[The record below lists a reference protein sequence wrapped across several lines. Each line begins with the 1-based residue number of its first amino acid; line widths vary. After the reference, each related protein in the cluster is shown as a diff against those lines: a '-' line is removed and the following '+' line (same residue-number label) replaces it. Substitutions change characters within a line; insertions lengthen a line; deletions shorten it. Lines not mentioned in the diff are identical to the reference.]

1 MSRLFNAYVM
11 VDWSAASKPA
21 TGKDSLWIGVYKR
34 DVRFRLAFEA
44 HNPST
49 REEAAALLAGVIQDR
64 AKRNERVLL
73 GVDFPLGFP
82 AGTAA
87 RLGLKSPDW
96 RGLWDFLAA
105 NLVDKSTNLNTRFAV
120 AAKANRLMTD
130 QPWPFWGC
138 PASDAQRTLTTTKPT
153 VEFEGPPGQHRQVEQ
168 VLGKAA
174 PKPIWQMTGAGAVGP
189 LTITGAPRLRAL
201 RDSIAGARVWPFET
215 GLKPLKEADLEGVSL
230 VIAEVIGASVEPRAE
245 PGEIANRAL
254 VRALCEHFARLDDA
268 GKLGA
273 AFGGEAKDAAAVE
286 AEEGWVLGA

>member
-44 HNPST
+44 HNPAT
-49 REEAAALLAGVIQDR
+49 REEAAAVLAQVIQDR
-64 AKRNERVLL
+64 AKRSERVLL

-87 RLGLKSPDW
+87 KLALKSPDW

-105 NLVDKSTNLNTRFAV
+105 NMVDKPNNLNNRFAV
-120 AAKANRLMTD
+120 AAKMNRLMTD

-153 VEFEGPPGQHRQVEQ
+153 GPQDGAPPQQRQVELS
-168 VLGKAA
+168 LGKAA
-174 PKPIWQMTGAGAVGP
+174 SKPIWQMTGPGAVGP
-189 LTITGAPRLRAL
+189 LAMTGVPRLRAL
-201 RDSIAGARVWPFET
+201 RDGVEGAKVWPFET
-215 GLKPLKEADLEGVSL
+215 GLKALKESDLDGVSL
-230 VIAEVIGASVEPRAE
+230 LIAEVGALAEPKPE
-245 PGEIANRAL
+245 PGEIADRTQ
-254 VRALCEHFARLDDA
+254 VRALCEHFARLDDN

-273 AFGGEAKDAAAVE
+273 VFGGEAKDTAAVE
-286 AEEGWVLGA
+286 GEEGWVLGV